1 MGIRIHKPTSPGRRN
16 SSCSDFA
23 ELTPGAKPE
32 KGLLKRQ
39 KKKGGRNN
47 QGFITSRHRGGG
59 HKRMYRVIDFRRI
72 KDGIQATID
81 SVQYDPNRSARIA
94 LLVYADGEKAYIL
107 ATEGM
112 KKGDVLMN
120 GLTAPPTPGNCLP
133 LKSIPPGMEVC
144 CVEMTPGRGAALC
157 RSAGSS
163 AVLMAREGK
172 WAQLQLPSGEVRR
185 VPSQGRAT
193 IGKMGNSEH
202 DAVRIG
208 KAGRNRWKG
217 WRPHVRGTAMN
228 PVDHPHGGGEGK
240 TKGGRHPVSPTG
252 KLAKG
257 GFTRRRR
264 KPSNAAIIRRRNS
277 VRYGQLK
284 LR

>member
-47 QGFITSRHRGGG
+47 QGFITARHRGGG
-59 HKRMYRVIDFRRI
+59 HKRMYRIVDFRRI
-72 KDGIQATID
+72 KDGIQGTID
-81 SVQYDPNRSARIA
+81 SIQYDPNRSARIA
-94 LLVYADGEKAYIL
+94 LVVYADGEKVYIL
-107 ATEGM
+107 ATESM

-120 GLTAPPTPGNCLP
+120 GPDAPPTPGNCLP
-133 LKSIPPGMEVC
+133 MKNIPPGMDVC

-163 AVLMAREGK
+163 AVLMAREGG

-208 KAGRNRWKG
+208 KAGRNRW
-217 WRPHVRGTAMN
+217 
-228 PVDHPHGGGEGK
+228 
-240 TKGGRHPVSPTG
+240 
-252 KLAKG
+252 
-257 GFTRRRR
+257 
-264 KPSNAAIIRRRNS
+264 
-277 VRYGQLK
+277 
-284 LR
+284 